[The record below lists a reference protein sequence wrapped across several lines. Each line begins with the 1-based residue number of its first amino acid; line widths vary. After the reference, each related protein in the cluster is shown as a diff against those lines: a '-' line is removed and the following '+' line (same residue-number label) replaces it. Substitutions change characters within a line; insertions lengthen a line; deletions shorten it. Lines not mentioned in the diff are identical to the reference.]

1 MQINIM
7 VEGNDDQ
14 ELVAALLAKLGK
26 VERWNKSFQGFT
38 TSENQIAV
46 YKMDGWTT
54 LPTSK
59 LLPLLRQSLEVDV
72 LNLVIYDADTVE
84 HDRGGVVARRAEL
97 KRQAAELGL
106 SFELFLLP
114 TDLIDGNLEN
124 LLEQLIQPEHR
135 PILDCFVSYEKC
147 VRSHTSP
154 TGSSY
159 LLPGSKDK
167 FYAYAQAMPLSDE
180 ERKAHKSRGATKYFT
195 NADYWN
201 LDASGIRPLSDFLD
215 QHVQ

>member
-14 ELVAALLAKLGK
+14 ELVAALLVKLGK
-26 VERWNKSFQGFT
+26 VERWDKFFQGLT
-38 TSENQIAV
+38 TSGNQIAV

-54 LPTSK
+54 LPTNK
-59 LLPLLRQSLEVDV
+59 LLPRLRQSLEVDV
-72 LNLVIYDADTVE
+72 LNLVIYDADTTA
-84 HDRGGVVARRAEL
+84 HDRGGVIARRAEL
-97 KRQAAELGL
+97 QRQATELGL
-106 SFELFLLP
+106 SFKLFLLP
-114 TDLIDGNLEN
+114 TDATDGNLEN

-135 PILDCFVSYEKC
+135 PILDCFVSYENC
-147 VRSHTSP
+147 VRSHTPQSGLP
-154 TGSSY
+154 Y

-167 FYAYAQAMPLSDE
+167 FYAYAQAMPLSDD

-201 LDASGIRPLSDFLD
+201 LSAAEIKPLTDFLD
-215 QHVQ
+215 QYVQ